1 MNRSKQASSV
11 YDKIAEPYAKE
22 FSNPS
27 EYIEE
32 FLALL
37 PKNTK
42 ILDVGCGVGV
52 DAGFMMSEDFEI
64 IGIDMSKEMLNI
76 ARQKFPRVDF
86 RQQDIRKLDF
96 PPNSFD
102 GILASCSL
110 IHIPK
115 KEVPTLLKKF
125 HQILKKNCAIYI
137 ALQGGKSEELFIDEP
152 FKPDEKLFLNIISFD
167 EIKNLLVK
175 NGFSIVKKYE
185 REPKSKGEL
194 NYTKL
199 YVIAKKQ
206 S

>member
-1 MNRSKQASSV
+1 MDKSKQASLV
-11 YDKIAEPYAKE
+11 YDKIAKPYAKE
-22 FSNPS
+22 FSKPS

-37 PKNTK
+37 PKNAKT
-42 ILDVGCGVGV
+42 LDVGCGVGV
-52 DAGFMMSEDFEI
+52 DAGFMESEGFEI
-64 IGIDMSKEMLNI
+64 IGIDLSKEMLNI
-76 ARQKFPRVDF
+76 AKEKFPQIDF

-96 PPNSFD
+96 PPESFD
-102 GILASCSL
+102 GIIASCSL

-115 KEVPTLLKKF
+115 KDISTILEKF
-125 HQILKKNCAIYI
+125 HQILKKDGAIYI
-137 ALQGGKSEELFIDEP
+137 ALQGGKSEEIFIDEL

-185 REPKSKGEL
+185 REPKSKEEL

-199 YVIAKKQ
+199 YVIAKK
-206 S
+206 

>member
-1 MNRSKQASSV
+1 MDKSKQASSV

-22 FSNPS
+22 FSKPS

-37 PKNTK
+37 PKNAK

-52 DAGFMMSEDFEI
+52 DAGFMASKGFEI
-64 IGIDMSKEMLNI
+64 IGVDLSKEMLNI
-76 ARQKFPRVDF
+76 ARQKFPQIDF
-86 RQQDIRKLDF
+86 KQQDIRELDF

-115 KEVPTLLKKF
+115 KDVPSLIKKF
-125 HQILKKNCAIYI
+125 KKILKKDGAIYI
-137 ALQGGKSEELFIDEP
+137 ALQGGKSEEIFVDEP

-175 NGFSIVKKYE
+175 NGFSIVKHYE
-185 REPKSKGEL
+185 REPKSKEEL

-199 YVIAKKQ
+199 YVIAKK
-206 S
+206 

>member
-1 MNRSKQASSV
+1 MDKSKQASSV

-22 FSNPS
+22 FSKPS

-37 PKNTK
+37 PKDAK

-52 DAGFMMSEDFEI
+52 DAGFMESEGFEI
-64 IGIDMSKEMLNI
+64 IGIDLSKEMLNI
-76 ARQKFPRVDF
+76 ARQKFPQIDF
-86 RQQDIRKLDF
+86 RQQDIRTLDF

-115 KEVPTLLKKF
+115 KDVPALLEKF
-125 HQILKKNCAIYI
+125 HQILKKDGAIYI
-137 ALQGGKSEELFIDEP
+137 AFQGGKSEEIFIDEP

-167 EIKNLLVK
+167 EVQNLLVK
-175 NGFSIVKKYE
+175 NGFSIVKHYE
-185 REPKSKGEL
+185 REPKSKEEL

-199 YVIAKKQ
+199 YVIAKK
-206 S
+206 

>member
-1 MNRSKQASSV
+1 MDKSKQASSV

-22 FSNPS
+22 FSKPS

-37 PKNTK
+37 PKNAK

-52 DAGFMMSEDFEI
+52 DAGFMKSEGFEI
-64 IGIDMSKEMLNI
+64 IGIDLSKEMLNI
-76 ARQKFPRVDF
+76 ARQKFPQIEF
-86 RQQDIRKLDF
+86 KQQDIRELDF
-96 PPNSFD
+96 PPNFFD

-115 KEVPTLLKKF
+115 KDVPSLIKKF
-125 HQILKKNCAIYI
+125 HQIIKKDGAIYI
-137 ALQGGKSEELFIDEP
+137 ALQGGKSEEIFVDEP

-175 NGFSIVKKYE
+175 NGFSIVKHYE
-185 REPKSKGEL
+185 REPKSKEEL

-199 YVIAKKQ
+199 YVIAKK
-206 S
+206 

>member
-1 MNRSKQASSV
+1 MDKSKQASSV
-11 YDKIAEPYAKE
+11 YDKIAESYAKE
-22 FSNPS
+22 FSKPS

-37 PKNTK
+37 PKNAK

-52 DAGFMMSEDFEI
+52 DAGFMASEGFEI
-64 IGIDMSKEMLNI
+64 IGVDLSKEMLNI
-76 ARQKFPRVDF
+76 ARQKFPQIDF
-86 RQQDIRKLDF
+86 RHQDIRELDF

-115 KEVPTLLKKF
+115 KDVPALLEKF
-125 HQILKKNCAIYI
+125 HQILKKNGAIYI
-137 ALQGGKSEELFIDEP
+137 ALQGGKSEEIFINEP

-175 NGFSIVKKYE
+175 NGFSILKKYE
-185 REPKSKGEL
+185 REPKSKEEL

-199 YVIAKKQ
+199 YVIARK
-206 S
+206 

>member
-1 MNRSKQASSV
+1 MDKSKQASLV

-22 FSNPS
+22 FSKPS
-27 EYIEE
+27 EYIKE
-32 FLALL
+32 FLIML
-37 PKNTK
+37 PKNAK

-52 DAGFMMSEDFEI
+52 DAGFMESERFKVI
-64 IGIDMSKEMLNI
+64 RIDLSKEMLNI
-76 ARQKFPRVDF
+76 AKQKFSQIDF

-96 PPNSFD
+96 PSESFD
-102 GILASCSL
+102 GILVSCSL

-115 KEVPTLLKKF
+115 KDVSVLVEKFYKITKKD
-125 HQILKKNCAIYI
+125 CAIYI
-137 ALQGGKSEELFIDEP
+137 ALQGEKSNEIFVDVP

-185 REPKSKGEL
+185 RESKSRKEL

-199 YVIAKKQ
+199 YIIAKK
-206 S
+206 